1 MKTLS
6 VSLLAI
12 FLGGAIGV
20 ATTWSEFAAERGADL
35 LAATGDKSLLPEI
48 PGAAAA
54 GKAEVDVIGAS
65 DFDFGV
71 MEKGATQRHTFILKN
86 VGKAPAVLRKGDT
99 TCKCTL
105 SELAK
110 DQLQPGEMAEVA
122 LEWTPVSFAPA
133 FRQSA
138 HIHVQPG
145 GELIRLEVHGRVV
158 QSVRAMPEELTL
170 SNVSTSEPRTA
181 TSFVYCYRQPDFSVQ
196 FERLGRTESA
206 KHFEVAIVPLTAD
219 EVAQQPEALAGV
231 KVNVTVK
238 PGLPLGHLEQT
249 VHLTTNVAEA
259 PTLEIPVR
267 GSISGDISVVGAR
280 SLYDTERKIV
290 TLGNVPRATGGKFH
304 LQLLV
309 KGPRVRDVKFSVG
322 EVDPADALQVQV
334 DMDHFV
340 KVKQDDSVR
349 MYPLTIT
356 VPPHS
361 PAVSRLGGTQPG
373 QSKLGRI
380 TIKTTHPQAPQV
392 LLYVQ
397 FAVEG

>member
-1 MKTLS
+1 MKTVLLS
-6 VSLLAI
+6 AVAI
-12 FLGGAIGV
+12 LIGSAIGV
-20 ATTWSEFAAERGADL
+20 AMTLSEFAAEQGADL
-35 LAATGDKSLLPEI
+35 LATSGAATKLPEI
-48 PGAAAA
+48 PGAAVT
-54 GKAEVDVIGAS
+54 GQPQVEVIGPS

-71 MEKGATQRHTFILKN
+71 MEKGTKQRHTFVLKN
-86 VGKAPAVLRKGDT
+86 FGDAPATLRKGDT

-110 DQLQPGEMAEVA
+110 DQLKPGETAEVS
-122 LEWTPVSFAPA
+122 LEWTPMSFAPA

-138 HIHVQPG
+138 HIHIQPG
-145 GELIRLEVHGRVV
+145 DELIRLEVHGRVV
-158 QSVRAMPEELTL
+158 QSARAMPEELTL
-170 SNVSTSEPRTA
+170 SNVSASEPRTA
-181 TSFVYCYRQPDFSVQ
+181 TSFVYCYRQKDFSVTLQ
-196 FERLGRTESA
+196 RLERTETA
-206 KHFEVAIVPLTAD
+206 KFFEVAIVPLTAD
-219 EVAQQPEALAGV
+219 EVAEQPEALAGV

-249 VHLTTNVAEA
+249 LHLATNIAEA
-259 PTLEIPVR
+259 PTLEIPIR
-267 GSISGDISVVGAR
+267 GSISGDISVVGPR
-280 SLYDTERKIV
+280 NLYDTERKVV
-290 TLGNVPRATGGKFH
+290 TLGNVPRAAGGTFN

-309 KGPRVRDVKFSVG
+309 KGPHVKDVKFSVG
-322 EVDPADALQVQV
+322 EVDPADVLKVQV
-334 DMDHFV
+334 DMEHFV

-356 VPPHS
+356 VPPDS

-380 TIKTTHPQAPQV
+380 MIETTHPQAPQL